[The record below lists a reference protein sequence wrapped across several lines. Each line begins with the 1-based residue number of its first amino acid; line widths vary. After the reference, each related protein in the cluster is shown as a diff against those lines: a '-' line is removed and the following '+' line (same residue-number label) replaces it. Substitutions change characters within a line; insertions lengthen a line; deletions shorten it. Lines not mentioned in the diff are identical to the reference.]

1 MNSVTIHFQ
10 AAVWIYPGKG
20 GWHFLTLPSTTSKEV
35 RSLFD
40 KTPGSWGTIPVL
52 AEIGATRWKT
62 SIFPEKNSTK
72 FVLPLKADVRKR
84 EKITVDQK
92 IRASITI
99 QF

>member
-1 MNSVTIHFQ
+1 M
-10 AAVWIYPGKG
+10 
-20 GWHFLTLPSTTSKEV
+20 